1 MRKPCGVRSVA
12 SCSSVVGAL
21 LIAAVCAAAPSA
33 NAPRSDEQTVQYLNQ
48 TVDWYR
54 RVSTAGQASVT
65 SQDVLYRDSVRKQ
78 AHWVAVLGFRF
89 ARNEAALLDER
100 AGAAAPAT
108 GRGAPGD
115 RVQQLANRLAVAEQ
129 RAATLRTRLDA
140 LDAEVR
146 GGAATTRPA
155 LADER
160 ATVASQLNFAS
171 ALRDTLLEYSAFSAR
186 VQGRATGNVRRQVE
200 DLARTVPEVSDA
212 EGSTPATT
220 QPSTAVPAPADAVRP
235 ESAGIVRLITELFG
249 LSQRM
254 GELSALA
261 NQTAELSKA
270 NDAIRDPMR
279 TDLQAAVARADAL
292 GAATHPAGGA
302 AAQQQQQQQELDA
315 LAERFRELAGAAVP
329 IGEQKLLLD
338 RTHDTLL
345 EWRHSLG
352 QQYAAIV
359 RHLAVRLV
367 VMGVIIL
374 VVLGISAIW
383 RRATFRYVSDSR
395 RQRQFLLLRRI
406 VVGALVTIIF
416 IAGFVAELG
425 TLATFAGLI
434 TAGIAVSLQTVI
446 LSAVAY
452 FFYIGR
458 YGVRVGDRVTVGG
471 VTGDVV
477 DVGLFRLYLMEL
489 GGTHL
494 KQKPTGRVAVF
505 SNSVLFGASGFF
517 RQIPGAEY
525 GWHEVALT
533 LAPTSNFRLAEE
545 RLLGAVEKE
554 YAKYQGDLHRQHAS
568 AARTFHLPVPEPK
581 PEGRLRFVDA
591 GLEFV
596 LRYPVEL
603 REAAEVDD
611 RVTRALL
618 DAIAREPTLKLV
630 AAGTPTV
637 QSAG

>member
-1 MRKPCGVRSVA
+1 MASWSSVA
-12 SCSSVVGAL
+12 GMLV
-21 LIAAVCAAAPSA
+21 IAAVCAAVPSA
-33 NAPRSDEQTVQYLNQ
+33 NPPRPEEQTVQYLNQ

-54 RVSTAGQASVT
+54 RVSTAGQTSVT

-100 AGAAAPAT
+100 EGAAAPTT
-108 GRGAPGD
+108 GRGAAAD
-115 RVQQLANRLAVAEQ
+115 RAQQLANRLSTVEQ
-129 RAATLRTRLDA
+129 RVRTFQARLDA
-140 LDAEVR
+140 LDAEIR
-146 GGAATTRPA
+146 DGAATTRAA

-171 ALRDTLLEYSAFSAR
+171 TSRDTIREFSAFSTR
-186 VQGRATGNVRRQVE
+186 VQGGATGNVRRQVE
-200 DLARTVPEVSDA
+200 DLGRTVPEVSDA
-212 EGSTPATT
+212 GGSTPATT
-220 QPSTAVPAPADAVRP
+220 QPSTAAAAPADAVRP

-261 NQTAELSKA
+261 DQTAELSKA

-279 TDLQAAVARADAL
+279 TELQAAMSRADAL
-292 GAATHPAGGA
+292 GAATQPAGGA
-302 AAQQQQQQQELDA
+302 AAQRQELDA
-315 LAERFRELAGAAVP
+315 LAERFRDLAGAAVP

-338 RTHDTLL
+338 RTRDTLL

-359 RHLAVRLV
+359 RHLLVRLV

-374 VVLGISAIW
+374 VVLGISAVW
-383 RRATFRYVSDSR
+383 RRATFRYVSDNR

-406 VVGALVTIIF
+406 VVGTLVVVIL

-505 SNSVLFGASGFF
+505 SNSVLFAASGFF

-525 GWHEVALT
+525 TWHEVALT
-533 LAPTSNFRLAEE
+533 LAPTSNVKLAED
-545 RLLGAVEKE
+545 RLMGAVQAV
-554 YAKYQGDLHRQHAS
+554 YAKYREELQRQHAV
-568 AARTFHLPVPEPK
+568 AARAFHVPVPAPEP
-581 PEGRLRFVDA
+581 EARLRFVDA
-591 GLEFV
+591 GLEMV
-596 LRYPVEL
+596 VRYPVEL
-603 REAAEVDD
+603 RDAAEIDD
-611 RVTRALL
+611 RVTRGLL
-618 DAIAREPTLKLV
+618 DAIAREPTMKLV
-630 AAGTPTV
+630 AAGTPTL
-637 QSAG
+637 QPAG